1 LYVRSNADWIG
12 GKVALISLAESEPF
26 NAGAIVHPAMI
37 APEDGENL
45 KVPLG
50 FFPSVDE
57 PKDVIQQIK
66 VAMDKK
72 DWSAKNE
79 YHHYDT
85 VYVPAF
91 MPCNLKAQALIISH
105 HGWAAA
111 RADLKHEENL
121 KQFEDVYKRLAEY
134 FAKNF

>member
-1 LYVRSNADWIG
+1 MGYVVDSGEKWGADIRC
-12 GKVALISLAESEPF
+12 KVTLISLAESEPF

-37 APEDGENL
+37 ASEDGANL

-50 FFPSVDE
+50 FFPSIDE
-57 PKDVIQQIK
+57 PKEVIQEIK

-72 DWSAKNE
+72 DWSGKND
-79 YHHYDT
+79 YHYYDT
-85 VYVPAF
+85 VYV
-91 MPCNLKAQALIISH
+91 LYLIVNMLMRRH

-111 RADLKHEENL
+111 RADLGNEENL
-121 KQFEDVYKRLAEY
+121 KQFQDVYKRLAGY

>member
-1 LYVRSNADWIG
+1 
-12 GKVALISLAESEPF
+12 
-26 NAGAIVHPAMI
+26 MI
-37 APEDGENL
+37 APEDGQNL

-57 PKDVIQQIK
+57 PKEVIQEIK

-72 DWSAKNE
+72 EWSGKNE
-79 YHHYDT
+79 YHYYDT
-85 VYVPAF
+85 VYVLVW
-91 MPCNLKAQALIISH
+91 MRCELINRH

-111 RADLKHEENL
+111 RADLDNPESK

-134 FAKNF
+134 FAKNL